1 MYNESQT
8 TMCTTDFELIPVV
21 SGVYSDAYETELGF
35 CARSAL
41 IRLCE
46 RQKYISSA
54 NDGYYIGTHI
64 PAIESLP
71 FNFQRY
77 KEKIK
82 VIEHNKKLQ
91 EEDSRHHNQYQMEV
105 KGMQMFVTKK
115 LIPEL
120 ELLKAEI
127 ESISIKDVVEKYE
140 GIEYIANNFEKILQE
155 GSKWK
160 KEKS

>member
-1 MYNESQT
+1 
-8 TMCTTDFELIPVV
+8 
-21 SGVYSDAYETELGF
+21 
-35 CARSAL
+35 
-41 IRLCE
+41 
-46 RQKYISSA
+46 
-54 NDGYYIGTHI
+54 
-64 PAIESLP
+64 
-71 FNFQRY
+71 
-77 KEKIK
+77 
-82 VIEHNKKLQ
+82 
-91 EEDSRHHNQYQMEV
+91 
-105 KGMQMFVTKK
+105 MQMFVTKK